1 MPAQVWLVVIPIGEV
16 EHEAAVVLDEVA
28 DGSLNL
34 VLDQVGVALILMV
47 QNAAAEQPQLRNE
60 SSIPEAGGDI
70 VVECDTGH
78 ERPVPVIV
86 GCGSAGQ
93 ETLHIADSGTE
104 DRMSRSDSGVE
115 DDDPGCL
122 GRRVGDLIQL
132 LHVGPDEDRL
142 QANARREID
151 GANVP
156 IAEQVVRH
164 GRRAAHPI
172 DRQIRLPD
180 RVENLTAS
188 FVYPCLECATHSGH
202 VVASCERPQF
212 HVDQEEFCIRK
223 PVAPQRPASTVF
235 G

>member
-1 MPAQVWLVVIPIGEV
+1 MPAQVWLVVIAIGEV
-16 EHEAAVVLDEVA
+16 EHAAAVVLDEVA
-28 DGSLNL
+28 NGSFDL
-34 VLDQVGVALILMV
+34 VLDQGGIALVLVV
-47 QNAAAEQPQLRNE
+47 QNSTAEQPQLRNE
-60 SSIPEAGGDI
+60 SSIPETFGDI
-70 VVECDTGH
+70 VIKRDTGH

-86 GCGSAGQ
+86 GCGSAGE
-93 ETLHIADSGTE
+93 ETLRIADSGSE
-104 DRMSRSDSGVE
+104 DRMTRGNSRVE
-115 DDDPGCL
+115 DDEPRRV

-142 QANARREID
+142 QAYARREID

-172 DRQIRLPD
+172 DRQIWLPD

-212 HVDQEEFCIRK
+212 HVDREELCVRK
-223 PVAPQRPASTVF
+223 PVAPQRPAGTVF